1 MSITRGTRWHA
12 VRVGTL
18 AEQQYL
24 TDDLRNAYGSLLFNA
39 NLVAWAPAG
48 VAAFLCLPD
57 FIGKP
62 ILIDPITHA
71 FQHDPSLLL
80 RSNESDGDDEDEEGD
95 TGVQLKA
102 SFQKLVDAYGAPI
115 QGKAGREACVP
126 ETFADSGLSLDFTRN
141 VLAFQKS
148 KVREEVKETDAY
160 DFLAF
165 AHEGELSLAEPD
177 AIIAPYFYMS
187 PTTYTDWLAVN
198 TAFVRH
204 ARADAANFDV
214 AAQIVLDKDLLVDQE
229 AIQAIATGYRDA
241 EADVF
246 FLWIDEF
253 SEHAAGKQ
261 ALEGL
266 VSLVTKLRGDSDRP
280 VANLYGGFFSILLSH
295 PDVRVLDGV
304 CHGPQYGED
313 RAVVP
318 VGGGLPT
325 ARFYLPSAHQ
335 RFRYKDVLAVL
346 RKNGWLD
353 SAEAY
358 YQNVCDCPQCHE
370 LVGLLGPSAGF
381 AKYGASKSV
390 TFVRQGQTVSMA
402 IPIQETKVLAT
413 RHYMY
418 CKRGEFELLNTAS
431 VPQILTD
438 LDRIKGVLAP
448 TLGLDAVG
456 YLKLWS
462 DVVRPLVK

>member
-1 MSITRGTRWHA
+1 MSITRGARWHA

-24 TDDLRNAYGSLLFNA
+24 TDDLRNAYGSILFNG

-80 RSNESDGDDEDEEGD
+80 RNTESEGDDEDEED
-95 TGVQLKA
+95 DAGVQLKA
-102 SFQKLVDAYGAPI
+102 SFQKLVDAYGSPI
-115 QGKAGREACVP
+115 QEKAGKEACVP
-126 ETFADSGLSLDFTRN
+126 ETFADAGLALEFTRK
-141 VLAFQKS
+141 VVAFQKS
-148 KVREEVKETDAY
+148 KVRDEVKQTDAY
-160 DFLAF
+160 DFLGF

-187 PTTYTDWLAVN
+187 PTTYPDWLGVN

-204 ARADAANFDV
+204 ARAVAENFDV
-214 AAQIVLDKDLLVDQE
+214 GAQVVLDKDLLVDQE
-229 AIQAIATGYRDA
+229 AIQAIAAGYRDA
-241 EADVF
+241 EPDVCF
-246 FLWIDEF
+246 VWIDEF

-261 ALEGL
+261 ALEGF
-266 VSLVTKLRGDSDRP
+266 VKLVTSLRGQTDRP
-280 VANLYGGFFSILLSH
+280 VTNLYGGFFSVLLCH
-295 PDVRVLDGV
+295 PAVQVLDGV

-353 SAEAY
+353 SADAY
-358 YQNVCDCPQCHE
+358 HKNVCDCPQCHE
-370 LVGLLGPSAGF
+370 LVDLLGPSAGF

-413 RHYMY
+413 RHYMH
-418 CKRGEFELLNTAS
+418 CKRKEFELLTTSS
-431 VPQILTD
+431 VPQILED
-438 LDRIKGVLAP
+438 LERMKGVLAP

-456 YLKLWS
+456 YLKLWQ
-462 DVVRPLVK
+462 DVVRPLVT